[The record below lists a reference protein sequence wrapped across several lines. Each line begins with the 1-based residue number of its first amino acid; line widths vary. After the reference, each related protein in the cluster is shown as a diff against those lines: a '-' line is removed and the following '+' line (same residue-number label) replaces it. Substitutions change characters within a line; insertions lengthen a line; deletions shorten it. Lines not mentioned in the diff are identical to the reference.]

1 MNYECYLQMIQDTA
15 QLSTNTTILNIKMIK
30 IEMYDTNEYIK

>member
-1 MNYECYLQMIQDTA
+1 MIQDTA
-15 QLSTNTTILNIKMIK
+15 QLSTNTTILNIKLIK